1 MDADKEARIRQR
13 AYEIWQRQ
21 GQPQGR
27 DAEHWR
33 QAEAEIMA
41 EADAAVE
48 QGADVAPAGKLQGE
62 EPVPQVAPQ
71 RSRRASPKPQHSGS
85 DMAEDGPSPRP
96 RRRGKPSK
104 Q

>member
-27 DAEHWR
+27 EAEHWR

-41 EADAAVE
+41 EAGAAVE
-48 QGADVAPAGKLQGE
+48 QGADVAPAGKPQGE
-62 EPVPQVAPQ
+62 APAPQ
-71 RSRRASPKPQHSGS
+71 GAPLRNRRASPKPQRTGS
-85 DMAEDGPSPRP
+85 DMAEDGPSPRS
-96 RRRGKPSK
+96 RRRGKPSNR
-104 Q
+104 